1 MLTLTF
7 MLKFR
12 HPRTLLLFL
21 MLLFSGL
28 AMAGPEETIFG
39 EVKVTV
45 NGKTLALEYANTYEL
60 RAQGLMFRES
70 LCSDCGMLFS
80 YNQSRVASMWMR
92 NTLIP
97 LDVAFIRKDGVITD
111 IKAMQAHDETSIT
124 SSQEVSH
131 AWEMNKGWFKRN
143 DIKVGDIVTIT
154 ERHF

>member
-1 MLTLTF
+1 MLN
-7 MLKFR
+7 FR
-12 HPRTLLLFL
+12 RYTSSFLVLILLL
-21 MLLFSGL
+21 SGV
-28 AMAGPEETIFG
+28 AAAGPEDTIFG
-39 EVKVTV
+39 EVKLTV
-45 NGKTLALEYANTYEL
+45 KGKTLDLEYANTYEL

-70 LCSDCGMLFS
+70 LCTDCGMLFS

-111 IKAMQAHDETSIT
+111 IKTMQPHDETSIS

-131 AWEMNKGWFKRN
+131 AWEMNKGWFKRH
-143 DIKVGDIVTIT
+143 DIKVGDTVTIT

>member
-1 MLTLTF
+1 
-7 MLKFR
+7 
-12 HPRTLLLFL
+12 
-21 MLLFSGL
+21 
-28 AMAGPEETIFG
+28 
-39 EVKVTV
+39 
-45 NGKTLALEYANTYEL
+45 
-60 RAQGLMFRES
+60 
-70 LCSDCGMLFS
+70 
-80 YNQSRVASMWMR
+80 MWMR